1 MLSPSLHMKKKMSV
15 HPQSPPGV
23 KQWLQMTG
31 ALFIAYDALHM
42 KI

>member
-1 MLSPSLHMKKKMSV
+1 MLSPSLRMKKKNEST
-15 HPQSPPGV
+15 PPTPPEV

-31 ALFIAYDALHM
+31 ALFIAYDALHT